1 MRIAQLAPLFESVPP
16 RGYGGTERVVSYLS
30 DALEAKQHE
39 VTLFAS
45 GDSRTR
51 AELCAGSERALRLDP
66 ARPDPIAFHLLML
79 ERAFDRSREFDV
91 IHAHLDYLTFP
102 IARRCEV
109 PVITTLHGRLDL
121 PWLAPIIGE
130 YSEQR
135 LVSISDAQRI
145 HLPHANWVG
154 TVHHGLPRDLY
165 RLHPEP
171 GRYLAFIGRIS
182 AEKRVDRAIEIAKRA
197 DMPLRI
203 AAKVDPSDEQY
214 FHENVEPLLDHP
226 LVEYV
231 GELGDAEKDDF
242 IGHAAALLFPI
253 DWPEPFGLAMI
264 EALACGTPVIAWP
277 HGSVR
282 EVLRDGVSGWI
293 VDDVADAVRAVGAL
307 DRIDR
312 HRCRAEFEARFT
324 AERMASDYLAIYERA
339 VSRLGTRSC
348 GPGDRCIA

>member
-1 MRIAQLAPLFESVPP
+1 VRIAQIAPLFESVPP
-16 RGYGGTERVVSYLS
+16 QGYGGTERVVSYLS

-51 AELCAGSERALRLDP
+51 AELCAGAERALRLDP
-66 ARPDPIAFHLLML
+66 ARPDPVAFHLLML
-79 ERAFDRSREFDV
+79 ERAFERAREFDV

-135 LVSISDAQRI
+135 LVSISDSQRI
-145 HLPHANWVG
+145 HLPQANWVG

-165 RLHPEP
+165 RLHAEP

-197 DMPLRI
+197 GMPLRTSNRYSTI
-203 AAKVDPSDEQY
+203 RSSSTWESSATQTRTISSATPPRCCSRSTGPSRS
-214 FHENVEPLLDHP
+214 
-226 LVEYV
+226 
-231 GELGDAEKDDF
+231 
-242 IGHAAALLFPI
+242 
-253 DWPEPFGLAMI
+253 
-264 EALACGTPVIAWP
+264 
-277 HGSVR
+277 GSR
-282 EVLRDGVSGWI
+282 
-293 VDDVADAVRAVGAL
+293 
-307 DRIDR
+307 
-312 HRCRAEFEARFT
+312 
-324 AERMASDYLAIYERA
+324 
-339 VSRLGTRSC
+339 
-348 GPGDRCIA
+348 

>member
-1 MRIAQLAPLFESVPP
+1 MHFAPGSLL
-16 RGYGGTERVVSYLS
+16 RG
-30 DALEAKQHE
+30 
-39 VTLFAS
+39 
-45 GDSRTR
+45 
-51 AELCAGSERALRLDP
+51 
-66 ARPDPIAFHLLML
+66 
-79 ERAFDRSREFDV
+79 
-91 IHAHLDYLTFP
+91 
-102 IARRCEV
+102 
-109 PVITTLHGRLDL
+109 
-121 PWLAPIIGE
+121 
-130 YSEQR
+130 
-135 LVSISDAQRI
+135 
-145 HLPHANWVG
+145 
-154 TVHHGLPRDLY
+154 
-165 RLHPEP
+165 
-171 GRYLAFIGRIS
+171 
-182 AEKRVDRAIEIAKRA
+182 
-197 DMPLRI
+197 
-203 AAKVDPSDEQY
+203 
-214 FHENVEPLLDHP
+214 P